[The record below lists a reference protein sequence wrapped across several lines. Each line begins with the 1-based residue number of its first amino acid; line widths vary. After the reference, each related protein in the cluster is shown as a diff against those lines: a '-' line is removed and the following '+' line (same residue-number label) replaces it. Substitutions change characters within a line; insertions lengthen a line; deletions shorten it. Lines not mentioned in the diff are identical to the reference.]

1 MVRTPCACLLSHFCC
16 AWLSVI
22 PWTITC
28 QAPLS
33 MGFSGQENWGGLPR
47 PPRGDLS
54 NPRTEPASLM
64 SPALEGHFFT
74 PSTTWEDQGPPC
86 NSYYLG
92 VCLFI
97 SSFPWAQN
105 LGNEPIPWTSL
116 GNMCAESREEVL
128 ITMELSLS
136 CPLARDFLFHFR
148 QDSGKSANTHS
159 QGRGE
164 LLSEDIEHVCLCS
177 ADVPQASPWQWLSA
191 EPQRS
196 ASASL
201 HEKRSDRKYRELYL
215 RLRGV

>member
-1 MVRTPCACLLSHFCC
+1 MGCHVLLQGIFPSQGLNQLLLSLLHCKVVS
-16 AWLSVI
+16 L
-22 PWTITC
+22 PL
-28 QAPLS
+28 AP
-33 MGFSGQENWGGLPR
+33 
-47 PPRGDLS
+47 
-54 NPRTEPASLM
+54 PAKTKDPL
-64 SPALEGHFFT
+64 
-74 PSTTWEDQGPPC
+74 C

-97 SSFPWAQN
+97 SSFPWAQS

-116 GNMCAESREEVL
+116 GNMCAESPEEVL

-136 CPLARDFLFHFR
+136 CPLARDFLFQFR

-164 LLSEDIEHVCLCS
+164 LLSEDVEHICLCS
-177 ADVPQASPWQWLSA
+177 ADVPRASPRQWPSA

-201 HEKRSDRKYRELYL
+201 HEKQSNSKYRELYL
-215 RLRGV
+215 RLRGG

>member
-16 AWLSVI
+16 VWLSVI

-159 QGRGE
+159 QGRIGGITVWGRRAC
-164 LLSEDIEHVCLCS
+164 LSVLCWCPPGFS
-177 ADVPQASPWQWLSA
+177 MTVAFSWTPAVRVRLSSREA
-191 EPQRS
+191 
-196 ASASL
+196 
-201 HEKRSDRKYRELYL
+201 KRQK
-215 RLRGV
+215 V